1 MELCRSGLKENQI
14 FQGEP
19 KTKVYAFLEKTMN
32 KFFKKQF
39 QIIVF
44 IFSIN

>member
-1 MELCRSGLKENQI
+1 MELSRSGLKKDQI

-19 KTKVYAFLEKTMN
+19 KTKVYTFLEKVMN